1 MSGTTSLVWGQGN
14 QCGRSRSTTFDHF
27 WSQNKVFGFAEKSCG
42 LLPPKPK
49 SAFLQKDWL
58 RAPLKLFGKW
68 LFSGFQHFR
77 LKTVGSQILG
87 KVHFFGHFSCKHDC
101 SCVRHLSWAH
111 DNRESHTSAYCLRS
125 RHLRLGAGQYAIIR
139 LSAKQ
144 SRSSRKRVTLIS
156 RFGKHSHSF
165 TIVSET
171 KFGTLVLGD

>member
-1 MSGTTSLVWGQGN
+1 M
-14 QCGRSRSTTFDHF
+14 
-27 WSQNKVFGFAEKSCG
+27 
-42 LLPPKPK
+42 
-49 SAFLQKDWL
+49 
-58 RAPLKLFGKW
+58 KLFGKW

-171 KFGTLVLGD
+171 KFGTLVLGGLGRKISTQLDTQSIRNFSQLPLSATFVLGD